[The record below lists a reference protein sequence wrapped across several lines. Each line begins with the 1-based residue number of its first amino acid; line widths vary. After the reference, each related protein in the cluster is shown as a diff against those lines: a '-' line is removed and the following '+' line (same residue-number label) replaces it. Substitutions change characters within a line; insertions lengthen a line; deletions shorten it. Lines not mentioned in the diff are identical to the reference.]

1 LFSSRT
7 NWDFRSSELFALLQE
22 KRARKEEI
30 IDLTE
35 ANPTRCGFKYDER
48 SIREALAVPES
59 LTYSPD
65 PKGLSAARTAIAEF
79 YRDQGISIDPDWVF
93 LTSSTSEAYSYLFR
107 LLCNVGDS
115 VLLPKP
121 SYPLFDYLCDLN
133 DVTPAYYHLSY
144 DGEWR
149 LNTPN
154 LGQELSRRTR
164 ALMIVHPNNPTG
176 SFLKIPERENI
187 TAFASHRS
195 LPLIIDEVFYSF
207 PFSEDARRAASFAG
221 NKESLTFV
229 LNGLSKLLG
238 LPQLKLAWMVVSGP
252 DAERD
257 DAIKRLEV
265 IADTYLSVG
274 TPVQC
279 ALPSLLRHAATITDQ
294 IRSRIRSNYQHITE
308 MVAGS
313 SLTVYHCEGGWNA
326 LLRLSGTLRDEQ
338 WALALLQ
345 EQNVLVHPGR
355 LFDIEQGSC
364 VVLSLLPDIEVV
376 REGLRRIVLA
386 ARM

>member
-1 LFSSRT
+1 MFSTRT
-7 NWDFRSSELFALLQE
+7 NWDFRSSELFALVQQ
-22 KRARKEEI
+22 KRVQGEEI

-48 SIREALAVPES
+48 SIREALAAKES
-59 LTYSPD
+59 LAYAPD
-65 PKGLSAARTAIAEF
+65 PRGLPSARTAVAEF
-79 YRDQGISIDPDWVF
+79 YRDQGITIDPDWVF

-133 DVTPAYYHLSY
+133 DVAPAHYRLTY

-149 LNTPN
+149 LNTQR
-154 LGQELSRRTR
+154 LEQELSRRTR
-164 ALMIVHPNNPTG
+164 ALLLIHPNNPTG
-176 SFLKIPERENI
+176 SFLKIAERENI
-187 TAFASHRS
+187 EAFASHRN
-195 LPLIIDEVFYSF
+195 LPLIIDEVFSSYA
-207 PFSEDARRAASFAG
+207 FSPDARRASSFAG
-221 NKESLTFV
+221 NKEPLTFV

-238 LPQLKLAWMVVSGP
+238 LPQMKLAWMVVSGP

-257 DAIKRLEV
+257 DAINRLEI

-279 ALPSLLRHAATITDQ
+279 ALPTLLTHAAMMSDQ
-294 IRSRIRSNYQHITE
+294 IGSRVRSNYQCIAET
-308 MVAGS
+308 VTGS
-313 SLTVYHCEGGWNA
+313 SLSVYHCEGGWNA
-326 LLRLSGTLRDEQ
+326 LLRLPATLQDEQ
-338 WALALLQ
+338 WAPALLK

-355 LFDIEQGSC
+355 LFDIEQGAC
-364 VVLSLLPDIEVV
+364 VVLSLLPEADIV
-376 REGLRRIVLA
+376 REGVRRIVQA
-386 ARM
+386 AQR